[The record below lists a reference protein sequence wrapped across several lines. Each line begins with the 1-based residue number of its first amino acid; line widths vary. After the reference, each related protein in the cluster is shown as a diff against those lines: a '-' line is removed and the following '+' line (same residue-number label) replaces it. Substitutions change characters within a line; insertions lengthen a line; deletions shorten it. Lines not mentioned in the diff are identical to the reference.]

1 MKESEHNEPDP
12 SASKRQ
18 RRAGRMGAGVAG
30 TVSGSVIGCLF
41 LGYIAGEYFNANPGA
56 AVAGLGIGI
65 VVGFYNL
72 AKVMGINK

>member
-12 SASKRQ
+12 SASERQ
-18 RRAGRMGAGVAG
+18 RRVGGIGAGVAG

-41 LGYIAGEYFNANPGA
+41 LGYIAGEFFDANPAA
-56 AVAGLGIGI
+56 AVVGLGVGI
-65 VVGFYNL
+65 IVGFYNL